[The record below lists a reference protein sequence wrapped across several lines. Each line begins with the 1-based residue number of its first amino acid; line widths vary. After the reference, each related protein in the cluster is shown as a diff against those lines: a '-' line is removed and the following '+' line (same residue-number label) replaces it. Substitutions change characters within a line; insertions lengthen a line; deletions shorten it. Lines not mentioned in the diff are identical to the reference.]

1 MYQLVI
7 KSLIDLL
14 KILFKELVRVLN
26 YFLFIIT
33 RYIKLK
39 LNKVSYKVKKNF
51 IVFNLPLKRFFK

>member
-1 MYQLVI
+1 MYWLVI

-14 KILFKELVRVLN
+14 KILFKELVRILN

-33 RYIKLK
+33 RYIKLE
-39 LNKVSYKVKKNF
+39 LNKVSYKVKKKF